1 MPLETEFDTP
11 DTDTL
16 GGRILRA
23 REAHAITTAQLARR
37 IGVKSA
43 TIAAW
48 ESDRS
53 EPRANRLTMLAG
65 VLGVSP
71 AWLLHGVGSAPEADV
86 RLDAI
91 KIAKGHLET
100 LRRNHET
107 MGKSI
112 ERLAD
117 ELARLSRTS

>member
-1 MPLETEFDTP
+1 MTFDTDYDVP
-11 DTDTL
+11 DSDTL

-23 REAHAITTAQLARR
+23 REASGVSTAQLARR

-53 EPRANRLTMLAG
+53 EPRANRLTTLAG

-91 KIAKGHLET
+91 KVAKGHLEA
-100 LRRNHET
+100 LRRNHDAL
-107 MGKSI
+107 GKSI
-112 ERLAD
+112 ERLSD
-117 ELARLSRTS
+117 ELARLTRTG